1 MKSDVIA
8 ARNSTLKLPMLLS
21 ASKIGNWDSDLRR
34 ASSRVIRMDNK
45 FQSESIPAA
54 SIIHPWEDFES
65 VLRHASQARQGG
77 DIIRAH
83 AFFARA
89 TELKPEDAQGWVG
102 WASTA
107 QELDEAIT
115 GWGHALAITP
125 LDLRARDSLHDVIVN
140 KIEMD
145 GRERTDSFLVLG
157 RRLAQMGLRHFAHQL
172 LVRATELM
180 PRSEEAWLWRGGT
193 TDDSGETT
201 MCLRRVLEINPENV
215 QARAG
220 LRWTAPKTV
229 VDGLVVA
236 LDDIATIMEEGQR
249 AFSVGDQ
256 KRAYESFSRATELAP
271 NDAQAWFWRGTIAPD
286 TEEAIRCMDQV
297 LRINPN
303 DTAAIESR
311 WYLRI
316 RNLRAKGSRN
326 VASKTVAQSVAPVP
340 SKEID
345 ELPKPQMD
353 SVQSPPR
360 LVPLFPVLV
369 INSILILIVII
380 LTVLL
385 LAMWFKWF

>member
-1 MKSDVIA
+1 
-8 ARNSTLKLPMLLS
+8 
-21 ASKIGNWDSDLRR
+21 
-34 ASSRVIRMDNK
+34 MDNQL
-45 FQSESIPAA
+45 QSESIPATPV
-54 SIIHPWEDFES
+54 IHPWEDFES
-65 VLRHASQARQGG
+65 ILRHASQARQGG
-77 DIIRAH
+77 DSIRAH

-89 TELKPEDAQGWVG
+89 TELKPEDVQGWVG

-107 QELDEAIT
+107 QELDEAIM
-115 GWGHALAITP
+115 GWGHVLAITP
-125 LDLRARDSLHDVIVN
+125 QDLRARDSLHDVIIN
-140 KIEMD
+140 KIEMN

-201 MCLRRVLEINPENV
+201 MCLRCVLEINPENV

-229 VDGLVVA
+229 ADGVVVA
-236 LDDIATIMEEGQR
+236 SDDIATIMEEGQR

-271 NDAQAWFWRGTIAPD
+271 NDTQAWFWRGTIASD

-297 LRINPN
+297 LRINPH
-303 DTAAIESR
+303 DAAAIESR

-326 VASKTVAQSVAPVP
+326 VASKTVAQAVTPV
-340 SKEID
+340 SNTEMD
-345 ELPKPQMD
+345 ASPKPQMGFAR
-353 SVQSPPR
+353 SQPR
-360 LVPLFPVLV
+360 LVPLVPVL
-369 INSILILIVII
+369 LIVSLLVMMVII

-385 LAMWFKWF
+385 LATWFKWL